1 MPNALEHLSA
11 RRAAERRAEALPR
24 AIKAL
29 EELGARG
36 VDAGVV
42 GSLARDQLK
51 DHSEVD
57 FVILDDRGTF
67 YDELM
72 AAIERRMRPIPID
85 MILLRW
91 IAPEDRATFL
101 KDLRRADD
109 LRTMM
114 AVPSTST
121 RRASIAT

>member
-1 MPNALEHLSA
+1 MPNALERLAA

-24 AIKAL
+24 AIMAL

-51 DHSEVD
+51 DHSDVD
-57 FVILDDRGTF
+57 FVILDDRGIF

-101 KDLRRADD
+101 KDLRRADE
-109 LRTMM
+109 LRSLM
-114 AVPSTST
+114 A
-121 RRASIAT
+121 AA